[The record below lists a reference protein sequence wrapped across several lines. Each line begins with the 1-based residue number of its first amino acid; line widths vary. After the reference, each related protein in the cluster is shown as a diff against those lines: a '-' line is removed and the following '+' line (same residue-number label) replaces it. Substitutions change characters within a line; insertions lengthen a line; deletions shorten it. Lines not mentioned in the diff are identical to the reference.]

1 MMTTLDAPHW
11 LRGAREYNEGL
22 LEGDRLRN
30 YPDYLEIVDQSPIP
44 NNFKD
49 PSNPGDLF
57 SERHSVTSYENF
69 RTKINS

>member
-1 MMTTLDAPHW
+1 MS
-11 LRGAREYNEGL
+11 GSGL
-22 LEGDRLRN
+22 PSG
-30 YPDYLEIVDQSPIP
+30 PEIIWIEKGVKLAAHHLNNKNGTKRVFFIP
-44 NNFKD
+44 NDLED